1 MSTGRGLC
9 TGMCGVRPVAA
20 ALPAPDRQLTD
31 RVAASRQRLA
41 RGRDN
46 WSLGELLQALTVL
59 AHYHALCSFVLG
71 CRALDAKKADT
82 DSETEGEWCAPASAG
97 HYWSVSV

>member
-1 MSTGRGLC
+1 MNLCPREPRG
-9 TGMCGVRPVAA
+9 P
-20 ALPAPDRQLTD
+20 LPRHHGSRLT
-31 RVAASRQRLA
+31 VCSLRQRLA

-71 CRALDAKKADT
+71 CRALDAGQGDVDTETDGESADL
-82 DSETEGEWCAPASAG
+82 SRRGLPVL
-97 HYWSVSV
+97 SV